1 MTEHEREAP
10 GAGQGTGGEGQ
21 DRAAAHHTT
30 SGDSVAETPT
40 GADQNSL
47 GPEPDADAAVEFLE
61 AWRPGGPW
69 VLTAIEVD
77 PPKGQKGPRT
87 PTVTLTTADAVR
99 RWVHDHSGGRW
110 NLYFTVNVTRG
121 PVSKKPEKA
130 DMAAATGLH
139 VDVDPRP
146 REPLDAERERA
157 ERVLREYKP
166 QPTVIIDSGGG
177 FQGFWRLGE
186 EVDLPG
192 EPGDEARHRP
202 VEERNLT
209 IETSLQGDSCHN
221 IDRIMRLP
229 GTVNWP
235 GEKKRKK
242 GRKPALAR
250 VVAADWTSTHRLEDF
265 EATPMVAS
273 SGGAN
278 RVSLST
284 DLPRVESLDDL
295 PDAVDARTRMLI
307 VNGDDPDNSTKYPSR
322 SEVLFAVL
330 CAMVR
335 AGVADDVMAS
345 VILDPDH
352 GISAHVLEQP
362 NPRRYAQRQ
371 IQRAHDQAVDPAL
384 RELNDQFTVLE
395 NEGGKCRVL
404 EFVEM
409 PTGVKGKTRSVVTLQ
424 SFEDFRNRFLNR
436 SVVVGQDKD
445 GSDVKMALGKWWLQ
459 NAARRQFHSLTFRPR
474 EGEEVGTGATRQ
486 LNLWQG
492 FTVRPAPGDWSLM
505 RAHIRDVLASGDEAS
520 DSYIIRWMAWTLQNP
535 DEPAEVALTFR
546 GEPGTGKGV
555 FGRTM
560 AQLFGQHGLHTGGSE
575 MITGRF
581 NKHFRDCC
589 LLFADEVVW
598 DGDRKAEAKVKTFL
612 TEPTL
617 MIEGKGVDAV
627 TWPNMLH
634 VIISSNSEWVVP
646 AGPFERRYAV
656 FDVAATHRQR
666 REYFAPLFAELES
679 GGLAAMLH
687 DLLAMDLGRWHPRED
702 VPKTDA
708 LNDQKSRGLDPIHA
722 EVLDMLR
729 EGALPF
735 DPGADPRGTDAC
747 PFLATNDFL
756 EHVLRRTRVAVTS
769 VAVSKA
775 LEKIG
780 AKKNRKRRPSGYVLP
795 TLGEARAAW
804 NAQPDLPAQIWD
816 DAADWA
822 GVVEPW
828 ELNRDEPG

>member
-1 MTEHEREAP
+1 MKDQQKETP
-10 GAGQGTGGEGQ
+10 GAGQGTGGEGE
-21 DRAAAHHTT
+21 DRAVHQNIIN
-30 SGDSVAETPT
+30 GDTIASEGCEVNQQAL
-40 GADQNSL
+40 S
-47 GPEPDADAAVEFLE
+47 PDADMAVEFLE

-77 PPKGQKGPRT
+77 PPKGRDGKAKSPRV
-87 PTVTLTTADAVR
+87 PTATMTTAEDVR
-99 RWVHDHSGGRW
+99 RWIHEHSDGRW

-130 DMAAATGLH
+130 DMAAATGFH
-139 VDVDPRP
+139 VDVDPRSG
-146 REPLDAERERA
+146 EPLDSERERA
-157 ERVLREYKP
+157 ERLLRGYGP
-166 QPTVIIDSGGG
+166 MPTLIIDSGGG
-177 FQGFWRLGE
+177 FQGFWKLDE
-186 EVDLPG
+186 ELDLPG
-192 EPGDEARHRP
+192 DPGDEARHRP

-209 IETSLQGDSCHN
+209 IETRLQGDSCHN

-242 GRKPALAR
+242 GRKPAMAR
-250 VVAADWTSTHRLEDF
+250 VVFADWSRRYQLDDF
-265 EATPMVAS
+265 EATRMAAS
-273 SGGAN
+273 DGGAT
-278 RVSLST
+278 RVNLSN
-284 DLPRVESLDDL
+284 DLPKGASLESLPATVSD
-295 PDAVDARTRMLI
+295 RTRMLI
-307 VNGDDPDNSTKYPSR
+307 SNGSDPDDPGKYPSR

-330 CAMVR
+330 CEMVR
-335 AGVADDVMAS
+335 AGVPDDLMAS
-345 VILDPDH
+345 VILDPDY
-352 GISAHVLEQP
+352 GISGHVLEQP

-371 IQRAHDQAVDPAL
+371 IQRAHDEAVDPAL

-436 SVVVGQDKD
+436 TVKVAIDKD
-445 GSDVKMALGKWWLQ
+445 GNDVKMALGKWWLQ
-459 NAARRQFHSLTFRPR
+459 NMARRQFHSLTFRPR
-474 EGEEVGTGATRQ
+474 DGEEVGSGATRQ

-492 FTVRPAPGDWSLM
+492 FTVQPVPGDWSLM
-505 RAHIRDVLASGDEAS
+505 RAHIRNVLASGDEAS
-520 DSYIIRWMAWTLQNP
+520 DSYIIQWMAWTLQNP

-555 FGRTM
+555 FGRAM

-687 DLLAMDLGRWHPRED
+687 DLLTMDLGHWHPRED

-708 LNDQKSRGLDPIHA
+708 LNDQRSRGLGPVYA
-722 EVLDMLR
+722 EVLDILR
-729 EGALPF
+729 EGALPS
-735 DPGADPRGTDAC
+735 DISADARGTDAR
-747 PFLATNDFL
+747 PFVATDELAAFIQ
-756 EHVLRRTRVAVTS
+756 RQTRAAVTRD
-769 VAVSKA
+769 AVSNA
-775 LEKIG
+775 LKKIG
-780 AKKNRKRRPSGYVLP
+780 AEKNRKRRPSGYVLP
-795 TLGEARAAW
+795 ILTEARAAW
-804 NAQPDLPAQIWD
+804 DAQPDLPAQIWD
-816 DAADWA
+816 DADDWA
-822 GVVEPW
+822 GGDPW
-828 ELNRDEPG
+828 

>member
-1 MTEHEREAP
+1 MRGDEENAP
-10 GAGQGTGGEGQ
+10 GAGQQTGGEGEHVE
-21 DRAAAHHTT
+21 DNPDII
-30 SGDSVAETPT
+30 GDSIAPDGN
-40 GADQNSL
+40 GADQKDL
-47 GPEPDADAAVEFLE
+47 LPDPDAAVDFLE

-77 PPKGQKGPRT
+77 PPKGREPRT
-87 PTVTLTTADAVR
+87 PTVTLSDPAKVR
-99 RWVHDHSGGRW
+99 QWVMDHSGGGW

-121 PVSKKPEKA
+121 SIGKKPKKA

-146 REPLDAERERA
+146 GEDFDSERERA
-157 ERVLREYKP
+157 ERVLQEYSP
-166 QPTVIIDSGGG
+166 AATVIIDSGGG

-186 EVDLPG
+186 ELDLPG
-192 EPGDEARHRP
+192 EPGDEARHLP
-202 VEERNLT
+202 VEERNLK
-209 IETSLQGDSCHN
+209 IETTLQGDSCHN

-229 GTVNWP
+229 GTINWP
-235 GEKKRKK
+235 GGKKRKK

-250 VVAADWTSTHRLEDF
+250 VVSADWSRCYTLADF
-265 EATPMVAS
+265 ERSRMAAA
-273 SGGAN
+273 GAAYGAA
-278 RVSLST
+278 RVSLSK
-284 DLPRVESLDDL
+284 DLPRVEGLESL
-295 PDAVDARTRMLI
+295 PAAVSDRTKMLI
-307 VNGDDPDNSTKYPSR
+307 TNGDDPDNPTKYPSR

-330 CAMVR
+330 CELVR
-335 AGVADDVMAS
+335 AEVADDVIAA

-371 IQRAHDQAVDPAL
+371 IQRAHDQAIDPAL

-395 NEGGKCRVL
+395 NEGGKCRIL
-404 EFVEM
+404 EFVEI
-409 PTGVKGKTRSVVTLQ
+409 PTGLKGKTRSVVTLQ

-436 SVVVGQDKD
+436 SVVVGRDKD
-445 GSDVKMALGKWWLQ
+445 GNDVKMALGKWWLQ

-474 EGEEVGTGATRQ
+474 DGEEVGTGATRQ

-492 FTVRPAPGDWSLM
+492 FTVPPVPGDWSLM

-656 FDVAATHRQR
+656 FDVAATQRQR
-666 REYFAPLFAELES
+666 RGYFAPLFAELES

-708 LNDQKSRGLDPIHA
+708 LNDQKSRGLDPIHS
-722 EVLDMLR
+722 EVLDMLH

-735 DPGADPRGTDAC
+735 DMAADTRGSDAC
-747 PFLATNDFL
+747 PFVATNDFK

-769 VAVSKA
+769 VAVSKV
-775 LEKIG
+775 LKKIG
-780 AKKNRKRRPSGYVLP
+780 AKKNRKSRPSGYVLP
-795 TLGEARAAW
+795 ILGEARASW
-804 NAQPDLPAQIWD
+804 NAQPDLPAQNWD
-816 DAADWA
+816 EAADWA
-822 GVVEPW
+822 GAIEPW
-828 ELNRDEPG
+828 EVNRDEPGR

>member
-1 MTEHEREAP
+1 MNGGEEGRTP
-10 GAGQGTGGEGQ
+10 GAGQQTGGAGENEN
-21 DRAAAHHTT
+21 DHPNIIPETIPVDAAGT
-30 SGDSVAETPT
+30 
-40 GADQNSL
+40 DQKDL
-47 GPEPDADAAVEFLE
+47 LPDANAIREALSYLHREGPWMVNAKTTKGMPGRIGSSLDDVVQWAVEQNGEHRRNAYMAPARL
-61 AWRPGGPW
+61 RPDYT
-69 VLTAIEVD
+69 LRKKAKDVD
-77 PPKGQKGPRT
+77 VVGSSWLWADIDPDKKAVNLPFAERKAACLAK
-87 PTVTLTTADAVR
+87 LTTERPADVPAPSAV
-99 RWVHDHSGGRW
+99 V
-110 NLYFTVNVTRG
+110 
-121 PVSKKPEKA
+121 
-130 DMAAATGLH
+130 
-139 VDVDPRP
+139 
-146 REPLDAERERA
+146 
-157 ERVLREYKP
+157 
-166 QPTVIIDSGGG
+166 DSGGG
-177 FQGFWRLGE
+177 YWGLWRLDQEAAPDAIQSRLRWLAMKLG
-186 EVDLPG
+186 
-192 EPGDEARHRP
+192 GDKTTDP
-202 VEERNLT
+202 
-209 IETSLQGDSCHN
+209 S
-221 IDRIMRLP
+221 RIMRLP

-235 GEKKRKK
+235 DEGKRAA
-242 GRKPALAR
+242 GQVPALAR
-250 VVAADWTSTHRLEDF
+250 FETRTGAAHPVSAFDVVKGDS
-265 EATPMVAS
+265 P
-273 SGGAN
+273 SGGKAH
-278 RVSLST
+278 VDLSK
-284 DLPRVESLDDL
+284 DLPKLNNLDDL
-295 PDAVDARTRMLI
+295 PSAVSSRTKMLI
-307 VNGDDPDNSTKYPSR
+307 VNGDDPDDPTKYPSR

-330 CAMVR
+330 CELVR
-335 AGVADDVMAS
+335 AEVEDDVMAS
-345 VILDPDH
+345 VVLDGDYT
-352 GISAHVLEQP
+352 ISAHVQDQP
-362 NPRRYAQRQ
+362 NPRRYVARQ
-371 IQRAHDQAVDPAL
+371 IQRAHDEAVDPAL

-395 NEGGKCRVL
+395 NEGGKCRIL

-436 SVVVGQDKD
+436 NVVVGTDKE
-445 GSDVKMALGKWWLQ
+445 GNDVKMALGKWWLQ

-474 EGEEVGTGATRQ
+474 DGEEVGTGATRQ

-492 FTVRPAPGDWSLM
+492 FTVRPEPGEWGRM

-656 FDVAATHRQR
+656 FDVAATQRQKR
-666 REYFAPLFAELES
+666 GYFAPLFAELES
-679 GGLAAMLH
+679 GGLGAMLY

-708 LNDQKSRGLDPIHA
+708 LNDQKSRGLDPVHA
-722 EVLDMLR
+722 AVLDILR
-729 EGALPF
+729 EGALPS
-735 DPGADPRGTDAC
+735 DISADARGTDAR
-747 PFLATNDFL
+747 PFVATDELAAF
-756 EHVLRRTRVAVTS
+756 VQRQSRAVVTS
-769 VAVSKA
+769 VVVSK
-775 LEKIG
+775 LLDKIG
-780 AKKNRKRRPSGYVLP
+780 GEKNRKRRPSGYVLP
-795 TLGEARAAW
+795 LLVEAREAW
-804 NAQPDLPAQIWD
+804 DTQPDLPAQIWD

-822 GVVEPW
+822 GAGEPW
-828 ELNRDEPG
+828 

>member
-1 MTEHEREAP
+1 MLPDPDA
-10 GAGQGTGGEGQ
+10 
-21 DRAAAHHTT
+21 
-30 SGDSVAETPT
+30 SVA
-40 GADQNSL
+40 
-47 GPEPDADAAVEFLE
+47 FLE
-61 AWRPGGPW
+61 GWRSGGPW

-77 PPKGQKGPRT
+77 PPKGRDPRT
-87 PTVTLTTADAVR
+87 PTVALSAPEKARQWIT
-99 RWVHDHSGGRW
+99 DHSGGGW

-121 PVSKKPEKA
+121 PVGKKPKKA

-146 REPLDAERERA
+146 GEDIDRERA
-157 ERVLREYKP
+157 RAEKVLRGYGP

-177 FQGFWRLGE
+177 FQGFWKFDE
-186 EVDLPG
+186 ELHLTG
-192 EPGDEARHRP
+192 EPEDETRHLP
-202 VEERNLT
+202 VEERNLK
-209 IETSLQGDSCHN
+209 IEAVLQGDSCHN
-221 IDRIMRLP
+221 VDRVMRLP

-235 GEKKRKK
+235 NDKKRKK
-242 GRKPALAR
+242 GRKPALAQ
-250 VVAADWTSTHRLEDF
+250 VVDVDWSRTYAPGDF
-265 EATPMVAS
+265 ERSPMFAKSAS
-273 SGGAN
+273 SGTAQ
-278 RVSLST
+278 VTLPK
-284 DLPRVESLDDL
+284 DLPELLGLESL
-295 PDAVDARTRMLI
+295 PTAVSDRTKMLI
-307 VNGDDPDNSTKYPSR
+307 TVGDDPDDPMRYASR

-330 CAMVR
+330 CELVR
-335 AGVADDVMAS
+335 AEVADDVIAA
-345 VILDPDH
+345 VILDEDY
-352 GISAHVLEQP
+352 GISGHINDQAD
-362 NPRRYAQRQ
+362 PRRYARRQ
-371 IQRAHDQAVDPAL
+371 IQRARDEAVDPAL

-395 NEGGKCRVL
+395 NEGGKCRIL

-436 SVVVGQDKD
+436 SVVVGKDKE
-445 GSDVKMALGKWWLQ
+445 GNDVKMALGKWWLQ

-474 EGEEVGTGATRQ
+474 DGEEVGTGATRQ

-492 FTVRPAPGDWSLM
+492 FTVRPTPGDWSLM

-656 FDVAATHRQR
+656 FDVAATQRQKR
-666 REYFAPLFAELES
+666 GYFAPLFAELES
-679 GGLAAMLH
+679 GGLAAMLC

-708 LNDQKSRGLDPIHA
+708 LNDQKSRGLDPVHA
-722 EVLDMLR
+722 AVLDMLR
-729 EGALPF
+729 EGALPS
-735 DPGADPRGTDAC
+735 DISADARGTDAR
-747 PFLATNDFL
+747 PFVATDELAAF
-756 EHVLRRTRVAVTS
+756 VQRQSRAVVTS
-769 VAVSKA
+769 VVVSK
-775 LEKIG
+775 LLDKIG
-780 AKKNRKRRPSGYVLP
+780 GEKNRKRRPSGYVLP
-795 TLGEARAAW
+795 LLAEARAAW
-804 NAQPDLPAQIWD
+804 DAQPDLPTQIWD

-822 GVVEPW
+822 GGGEPW
-828 ELNRDEPG
+828 

>member
-1 MTEHEREAP
+1 MMDHEKRTP
-10 GAGQGTGGEGQ
+10 GAEQHTGGTGE
-21 DRAAAHHTT
+21 DRTGHRVII
-30 SGDSVAETPT
+30 GDSIA
-40 GADQNSL
+40 
-47 GPEPDADAAVEFLE
+47 PDASGTDQKDLLPDTDTAVAFLE

-77 PPKGQKGPRT
+77 PPKGRDGKVKRPCIV
-87 PTVTLTTADAVR
+87 TVTLASAEEVR
-99 RWVHDHSGGRW
+99 RWVEEHSGGRW

-121 PVSKKPEKA
+121 PVTKKPEKA
-130 DMAAATGLH
+130 DMMAATGLH

-146 REPLDAERERA
+146 GEDFGSERARA

-177 FQGFWRLGE
+177 FQGFWRLDE
-186 EVDLPG
+186 AADLPG
-192 EPGDEARHRP
+192 EPGDDARHLP
-202 VEERNLT
+202 VEERNLK
-209 IETSLQGDSCHN
+209 IETDLQGDSCHN
-221 IDRIMRLP
+221 VDRIMRLA

-250 VVAADWTSTHRLEDF
+250 VVAADWSRTFTLEDF
-265 EATPMVAS
+265 ERSQMAS
-273 SGGAN
+273 TGAPSGAA
-278 RVSLST
+278 RVNLSK
-284 DLPRVESLDDL
+284 DLPRLEGLESL
-295 PDAVDARTRMLI
+295 PAAVSDRTKMLI
-307 VNGDDPDNSTKYPSR
+307 TNGDDPDDPGRYPSR

-330 CAMVR
+330 CELVR
-335 AGVADDVMAS
+335 VEVPDDVIAS
-345 VILDPDH
+345 VILDPDY

-362 NPRRYAQRQ
+362 NPHRYAQRQ

-395 NEGGKCRVL
+395 NEGGKCRIL

-436 SVVVGQDKD
+436 NVVVGQDKD
-445 GSDVKMALGKWWLQ
+445 GNDVKMPLGKWWLQ

-474 EGEEVGTGATRQ
+474 DGEEVGNGATRQ

-492 FTVRPAPGDWSLM
+492 FTVRPAQGDWSLM

-555 FGRTM
+555 FGRAM

-656 FDVAATHRQR
+656 FDVAPTHRQR
-666 REYFAPLFAELES
+666 REYFAPLFAELEG

-708 LNDQKSRGLDPIHA
+708 LNDQKSRGLDPVHA
-722 EVLDMLR
+722 AVLDILR
-729 EGALPF
+729 EGALPS
-735 DPGADPRGTDAC
+735 DISADTRGTDAR
-747 PFLATNDFL
+747 PFVATDEMAAF
-756 EHVLRRTRVAVTS
+756 VQRQTRAVITS
-769 VAVSKA
+769 VAVSKV
-775 LEKIG
+775 LDKIG
-780 AKKNRKRRPSGYVLP
+780 AEKNRKRRPSGYILP
-795 TLGEARAAW
+795 LLTEARAAW
-804 NAQPDLPAQIWD
+804 DAKPDLPSQTWD
-816 DAADWA
+816 DAVDWA
-822 GVVEPW
+822 GAGEPW
-828 ELNRDEPG
+828 

>member
-1 MTEHEREAP
+1 MKGEERNAP
-10 GAGQGTGGEGQ
+10 GAGQQTGGEGEHVE
-21 DRAAAHHTT
+21 DNPDII
-30 SGDSVAETPT
+30 GDSIAPDGS
-40 GADQNSL
+40 GADQKDL
-47 GPEPDADAAVEFLE
+47 LPDADAAVDFLE
-61 AWRPGGPW
+61 AWHPDGPW

-77 PPKGQKGPRT
+77 PPKGRDGKSKQPRI
-87 PTVTLTTADAVR
+87 PTVTLTKADEVR
-99 RWVHDHSGGRW
+99 RWVLDHSGGRW
-110 NLYFTVNVTRG
+110 NLYFTVNVTRA
-121 PVSKKPEKA
+121 PVGKKPEKS

-146 REPLDAERERA
+146 GEDFDSERA
-157 ERVLREYKP
+157 RAEKVLREYRP
-166 QPTVIIDSGGG
+166 AATVIIDSGGG

-186 EVDLPG
+186 ELDLPG
-192 EPGDEARHRP
+192 EPGDEARHLP
-202 VEERNLT
+202 VEERNLK
-209 IETSLQGDSCHN
+209 IETALQGDSCHN

-235 GEKKRKK
+235 GDKKRKK

-250 VVAADWTSTHRLEDF
+250 VVSADWSRSYTLEDF
-265 EATPMVAS
+265 ERSQMAAA
-273 SGGAN
+273 GAAIGTA
-278 RVSLST
+278 RVSLSK
-284 DLPRVESLDDL
+284 DLPTVEGLETL
-295 PDAVDARTRMLI
+295 PAAVSDRTKMLI
-307 VNGDDPDNSTKYPSR
+307 TNGDDPDDPARYPSR
-322 SEVLFAVL
+322 SEALFAVL
-330 CAMVR
+330 CELVR
-335 AGVADDVMAS
+335 AEVTDDLIAA

-362 NPRRYAQRQ
+362 SPRRYAQRQ
-371 IQRAHDQAVDPAL
+371 IQRAHDQAIDPAL

-395 NEGGKCRVL
+395 NEGGKCRIL

-409 PTGVKGKTRSVVTLQ
+409 PTGVKGKTRSVVTHQ

-436 SVVVGQDKD
+436 KVVVGIDKD
-445 GSDVKMALGKWWLQ
+445 GNDVKMALGKWWLE

-474 EGEEVGTGATRQ
+474 DGEEVGTGATRQ

-492 FTVRPAPGDWSLM
+492 FTVPPVSGNWSLM

-656 FDVAATHRQR
+656 FDVATTQRQR
-666 REYFAPLFAELES
+666 RDYFAPLFAELES

-708 LNDQKSRGLDPIHA
+708 LNDQRSRGLDPIHA
-722 EVLDMLR
+722 AVLDMLR
-729 EGALPF
+729 EGALPS
-735 DPGADPRGTDAC
+735 DISADPRGTDAR
-747 PFLATNDFL
+747 PFVATDELAAS
-756 EHVLRRTRVAVTS
+756 VLRHTRAAVTRN
-769 VAVSKA
+769 AVSKA
-775 LEKIG
+775 LDKIG
-780 AKKNRKRRPSGYVLP
+780 AEKSRKRRPSGYVLP
-795 TLGEARAAW
+795 LLVEARAAW
-804 NAQPDLPAQIWD
+804 DAQPDLPAQPWD
-816 DAADWA
+816 DAVDWA
-822 GVVEPW
+822 GGGEPW
-828 ELNRDEPG
+828 

>member
-1 MTEHEREAP
+1 MKGEERNAP
-10 GAGQGTGGEGQ
+10 GAGQQTGGEGEHVE
-21 DRAAAHHTT
+21 DNPDII
-30 SGDSVAETPT
+30 GDSIAPDGS
-40 GADQNSL
+40 GADQKDL
-47 GPEPDADAAVEFLE
+47 LPDADAAVDFLE
-61 AWRPGGPW
+61 AWHPDGPW

-77 PPKGQKGPRT
+77 PPKGRDGKSKQPRI
-87 PTVTLTTADAVR
+87 PTVTLTKADEVR
-99 RWVHDHSGGRW
+99 RWVLDHSGGRW
-110 NLYFTVNVTRG
+110 NLYFTVNVTRA
-121 PVSKKPEKA
+121 PVGKKPEKS

-146 REPLDAERERA
+146 GEDFDSERA
-157 ERVLREYKP
+157 RAEKVLREYRP
-166 QPTVIIDSGGG
+166 AATVIIDSGGG

-186 EVDLPG
+186 ELDLPG
-192 EPGDEARHRP
+192 EPGDEARHLP
-202 VEERNLT
+202 VEERNLK
-209 IETSLQGDSCHN
+209 IETALQGDSCHN

-235 GEKKRKK
+235 GDKKRKK

-250 VVAADWTSTHRLEDF
+250 VVSADWSRSYTLEDF
-265 EATPMVAS
+265 ERSQMAAA
-273 SGGAN
+273 GAAIGTA
-278 RVSLST
+278 RVSLSK
-284 DLPRVESLDDL
+284 DLPTVEGLETL
-295 PDAVDARTRMLI
+295 PAAVSDRTKMLI
-307 VNGDDPDNSTKYPSR
+307 TNGDDPDDPARYPSR
-322 SEVLFAVL
+322 SEALFAVL
-330 CAMVR
+330 CELVR
-335 AGVADDVMAS
+335 AEVTDDLIAA

-362 NPRRYAQRQ
+362 SPRRYAQRQ
-371 IQRAHDQAVDPAL
+371 IQRAHDQAIDPAL

-395 NEGGKCRVL
+395 NEGGKCRIL

-409 PTGVKGKTRSVVTLQ
+409 PTGVKGKTRSVVTHQ

-436 SVVVGQDKD
+436 KVVVGIDKD
-445 GSDVKMALGKWWLQ
+445 GNDVKMALGKWWLE

-474 EGEEVGTGATRQ
+474 DGEEVGTGATRQ

-492 FTVRPAPGDWSLM
+492 FTVPPVSGNWSLM

-656 FDVAATHRQR
+656 FDVATTQRQR
-666 REYFAPLFAELES
+666 RDYFAPLFAELES

-708 LNDQKSRGLDPIHA
+708 LNDQRSRGLDPIHA
-722 EVLDMLR
+722 AVLDMLR
-729 EGALPF
+729 EGRCRPTYPPTHAELMPGPLLP
-735 DPGADPRGTDAC
+735 PMSWRHPSLGIRGQ
-747 PFLATNDFL
+747 
-756 EHVLRRTRVAVTS
+756 R
-769 VAVSKA
+769 
-775 LEKIG
+775 
-780 AKKNRKRRPSGYVLP
+780 
-795 TLGEARAAW
+795 
-804 NAQPDLPAQIWD
+804 
-816 DAADWA
+816 
-822 GVVEPW
+822 
-828 ELNRDEPG
+828 

>member
-1 MTEHEREAP
+1 MMDHEKSTP
-10 GAGQGTGGEGQ
+10 GAEQHTGGTGE
-21 DRAAAHHTT
+21 DRTGHRVII
-30 SGDSVAETPT
+30 GDSIA
-40 GADQNSL
+40 
-47 GPEPDADAAVEFLE
+47 PDASGTDQKDLLTDTDAAVAFLE

-77 PPKGQKGPRT
+77 PPKGRDGKVKKPCIV
-87 PTVTLTTADAVR
+87 TVTLASAEEVR
-99 RWVHDHSGGRW
+99 RWFDEYSGGRW

-121 PVSKKPEKA
+121 PVTKKPEKA

-146 REPLDAERERA
+146 GEDFDSERAQA

-177 FQGFWRLGE
+177 FQGFWRLDE
-186 EVDLPG
+186 AADLPG
-192 EPGDEARHRP
+192 EPGDDARHLP
-202 VEERNLT
+202 VEERNLK
-209 IETSLQGDSCHN
+209 IETDLQGDSCHN
-221 IDRIMRLP
+221 VDRIMRLA

-250 VVAADWTSTHRLEDF
+250 VVAADWSRTFTLEDF
-265 EATPMVAS
+265 ERSRMVSTGAP
-273 SGGAN
+273 SGAA
-278 RVSLST
+278 RVNLSK
-284 DLPRVESLDDL
+284 DLPRLEGLESL
-295 PDAVDARTRMLI
+295 PAAVSDRTKMLI
-307 VNGDDPDNSTKYPSR
+307 TNGEDPDDPGRYPSR

-330 CAMVR
+330 CELVR
-335 AGVADDVMAS
+335 AEVPDDVIAS
-345 VILDPDH
+345 VVLDPDY

-371 IQRAHDQAVDPAL
+371 IQRAHDQAIDPAL

-395 NEGGKCRVL
+395 NEGGKCRIL

-436 SVVVGQDKD
+436 NVVVGQDKE
-445 GSDVKMALGKWWLQ
+445 GNDVKMPLGKWWLQ

-474 EGEEVGTGATRQ
+474 DGEEVGNGATRQ

-555 FGRTM
+555 FGRAM
-560 AQLFGQHGLHTGGSE
+560 AQVFGQHGLHTGGSE

-617 MIEGKGVDAV
+617 MIEGKGVDAA

-656 FDVAATHRQR
+656 FDVAPTHRQR
-666 REYFAPLFAELES
+666 REYFAPLFAELE
-679 GGLAAMLH
+679 GGELAAMLH
-687 DLLAMDLGRWHPRED
+687 DLLAMDLSGWHPREH

-708 LNDQKSRGLDPIHA
+708 LNDQKSRGLDPVHA
-722 EVLDMLR
+722 AVLDILR
-729 EGALPF
+729 EGALPS
-735 DPGADPRGTDAC
+735 DISADTRGTDAR
-747 PFLATNDFL
+747 PFVATDEMAAF
-756 EHVLRRTRVAVTS
+756 VQRQIRAVITS
-769 VAVSKA
+769 VAVSKV
-775 LEKIG
+775 LDKIG
-780 AKKNRKRRPSGYVLP
+780 AEKNRKRRPSGYSLP
-795 TLGEARAAW
+795 LLTEARAAW
-804 NAQPDLPAQIWD
+804 DAKPDLPSQTWD
-816 DAADWA
+816 DAVDWA
-822 GVVEPW
+822 GAGEPW
-828 ELNRDEPG
+828 